1 MYLGRLHTSR
11 NQSIHRG
18 LPHSPRVD
26 STGALPQLSGLT
38 RQPPGAGGS
47 ALSALRGRS
56 RRLRRR
62 GTGVA
67 PTGGVDSSP
76 ETPNDGPQQVI
87 IYRFSVNRGMAIA
100 LVIETPDWY
109 SGLLQSALARVRI
122 EGQN

>member
-1 MYLGRLHTSR
+1 M
-11 NQSIHRG
+11 
-18 LPHSPRVD
+18 
-26 STGALPQLSGLT
+26 
-38 RQPPGAGGS
+38 
-47 ALSALRGRS
+47 SALRPRS

-62 GTGVA
+62 GTSVA
-67 PTGGVDSSP
+67 PIAGVDPSSD
-76 ETPNDGPQQVI
+76 TPNDGPQQMI

>member
-1 MYLGRLHTSR
+1 M
-11 NQSIHRG
+11 
-18 LPHSPRVD
+18 
-26 STGALPQLSGLT
+26 
-38 RQPPGAGGS
+38 
-47 ALSALRGRS
+47 LSALHGRS

-62 GTGVA
+62 GTDVA
-67 PTGGVDSSP
+67 PIVGVDSSP
-76 ETPNDGPQQVI
+76 ESPNDGPPQVI